1 MTRSRNPGP
10 CATAR
15 AWPPHTGGG
24 IETDTSTHSG
34 MNACHLAVFHR
45 FAHRLGHLLS
55 RMRTADAP
63 A

>member
-15 AWPPHTGGG
+15 AWPPSPRDT
-24 IETDTSTHSG
+24 ETDSG
-34 MNACHLAVFHR
+34 TNACHRVVFRR
-45 FAHRLGHLLS
+45 FANRLGHLLS
-55 RMRTADAP
+55 RIRAADAP